1 MLFIYNKISDYIIV
15 LNNNG
20 KIVFCTES
28 FLNRLS
34 YNQDEIL
41 KLNIS
46 KIITNGYNNIPKGS
60 EEANKTLE
68 FHAKSNEI
76 AKIN

>member
-20 KIVFCTES
+20 KIVFCNES

-60 EEANKTLE
+60 
-68 FHAKSNEI
+68 
-76 AKIN
+76 

>member
-1 MLFIYNKISDYIIV
+1 MLSIYNKISDYIIV
-15 LNNNG
+15 LNNRG
-20 KIVFCTES
+20 KIVFCNES

-41 KLNIS
+41 NLNIS
-46 KIITNGYNNIPKGS
+46 KIITNGYNNILKGS